1 MDKYLLYAALLIVGF
16 LIGFIPMWSRSRK
29 SSTSLSNLTNRS
41 DVASGQSALASTA
54 AAKEL
59 ALARMQN
66 ALANVVIDARR
77 GSYESAR
84 QNASTFFTSLRAE
97 ANKGDDSSLSKAQK
111 EAAKPLF
118 EKRDEVVTLLAR
130 SDPASA
136 ERLSDLYVALRELID
151 NPGSVRWG
159 PEPEPVKP
167 A

>member
-1 MDKYLLYAALLIVGF
+1 MKYLVYVLVLIVGF
-16 LIGFIPMWSRSRK
+16 LIGFIPMWSRSRA
-29 SSTSLSNLTNRS
+29 SSRNMSNLTNRS
-41 DVASGQSALASTA
+41 DVARGQSALASTA

-59 ALARMQN
+59 TLARMQN

-118 EKRDEVVTLLAR
+118 EKRDDVVTLLAR

-136 ERLSDLYVALRELID
+136 DRLSDVYIAFRQLVD
-151 NPGSVRWG
+151 NPAGAMSTPA
-159 PEPEPVKP
+159 PEPAKP